1 MQQSCC
7 QARRL
12 AEHAT
17 AHNGRPS
24 LLLLLGASRQF
35 LAQPFLSIPVM
46 QHVRPA
52 FFAFTGSQ
60 PWSKNRRP
68 RSCVCRQ
75 VACLATT
82 TTAAAGQSAETL
94 LGAMSGV
101 KLPLLAADVAGHDMA
116 PFGCSLSL
124 RQGQGQA
131 RLAARRSFLANL
143 AVEVTLQQTGA
154 TSASGATY
162 ALVQCHQPAEP
173 RVMAIL
179 GGVLQQQQQE
189 QEQPQHVVFA
199 LGSAPFVPDPA
210 CCLRALPPRP
220 AEISLGARLLL
231 LPLRTSSFPLCKPVA
246 PWQQRPLMP
255 TSLFAGLCL
264 LGSATRLL
272 DSSCAQQAPCE
283 RRLWAQMSKVRVVC
297 KIPGAHLGRP
307 RILMWPGRTC
317 RHVGAEEARPKDN
330 TNNDNN
336 DLYAGLASML
346 VQRCRAPGYSRRQV
360 QCNLPAQVQGG
371 CPCAM
376 DAALLDGAPSEHPWQ
391 VSAKVAGSG
400 AKSCATSS
408 CTSQVKH
415 TQDLLQAALRTY
427 IPAFMCRKRG
437 QTSRRSLLQAA
448 RRTRCTADGPAP
460 GSAPGRLL
468 PIPPQSSQQLVC
480 LGRARDAALL
490 CRMASLPACRLQTL
504 ISLKCCSNAVARVTT
519 CCSTQALQIAAPL
532 WAQQIPPVSQFRFAE
547 PKVQKQV
554 QKQAAAAAAVGV
566 VCQALPLVAV
576 FGAATSSHDAALLGF
591 SSPCRS

>member
-1 MQQSCC
+1 MSPRDQRPGAKVQRGMHELRHPPIQRFPSYPAPTSQQSP
-7 QARRL
+7 
-12 AEHAT
+12 
-17 AHNGRPS
+17 PS
-24 LLLLLGASRQF
+24 SR
-35 LAQPFLSIPVM
+35 
-46 QHVRPA
+46 
-52 FFAFTGSQ
+52 GS
-60 PWSKNRRP
+60 
-68 RSCVCRQ
+68 CQ

-82 TTAAAGQSAETL
+82 TAAAAGQSAETL

-116 PFGCSLSL
+116 PLGCSLSL

-131 RLAARRSFLANL
+131 RLAARGSFLANL

-231 LPLRTSSFPLCKPVA
+231 LPLRTSSFPLCKPAA
-246 PWQQRPLMP
+246 PWQQRIQHRPSMP

-272 DSSCAQQAPCE
+272 NSSCAQQAPCE
-283 RRLWAQMSKVRVVC
+283 RRLWA
-297 KIPGAHLGRP
+297 P
-307 RILMWPGRTC
+307 
-317 RHVGAEEARPKDN
+317 
-330 TNNDNN
+330 
-336 DLYAGLASML
+336 
-346 VQRCRAPGYSRRQV
+346 
-360 QCNLPAQVQGG
+360 
-371 CPCAM
+371 
-376 DAALLDGAPSEHPWQ
+376 
-391 VSAKVAGSG
+391 
-400 AKSCATSS
+400 
-408 CTSQVKH
+408 
-415 TQDLLQAALRTY
+415 LR
-427 IPAFMCRKRG
+427 
-437 QTSRRSLLQAA
+437 
-448 RRTRCTADGPAP
+448 
-460 GSAPGRLL
+460 
-468 PIPPQSSQQLVC
+468 
-480 LGRARDAALL
+480 
-490 CRMASLPACRLQTL
+490 
-504 ISLKCCSNAVARVTT
+504 
-519 CCSTQALQIAAPL
+519 
-532 WAQQIPPVSQFRFAE
+532 AQQIPPVSQFRFAE

-554 QKQAAAAAAVGV
+554 PKQAAAAAAAVGV

-591 SSPCRS
+591 SSPCRSCLQQQPQQQQQQQPSFLWSACRPESKVRVPPLAAGSLMAVHGGRLPQAAPTTAARGCTTITGAAD